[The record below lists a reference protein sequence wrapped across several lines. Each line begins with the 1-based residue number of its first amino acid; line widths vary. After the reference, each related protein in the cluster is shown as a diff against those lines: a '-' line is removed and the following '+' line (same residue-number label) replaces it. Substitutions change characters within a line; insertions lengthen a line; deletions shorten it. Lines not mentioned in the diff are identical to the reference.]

1 MKNEGGRVKRE
12 AGRAGG
18 TAGRV
23 GNYEVTNVVPSPS
36 RGGLERGWG
45 PLASRLIHRLP
56 LLCTPS
62 PSPHLSRAKRK
73 RLPLHVASQRAAQLC
88 LLAATERA
96 VRSAS
101 GRRPIDIE
109 CGRAGGWRVLA
120 RTPCSRARGDN
131 HPSRVGGAGRRDA
144 LGALHQTAVRVR
156 RDWVSRGSAG
166 RPMRRAVISDALIAR
181 IGTGGRSRAIR
192 RAVAPELV

>member
-45 PLASRLIHRLP
+45 PLASRLIHRQP

-62 PSPHLSRAKRK
+62 PCPPPFTREPQTPAAPRRISTRRAAMSAGGYGASRSI
-73 RLPLHVASQRAAQLC
+73 SQR
-88 LLAATERA
+88 
-96 VRSAS
+96 
-101 GRRPIDIE
+101 P
-109 CGRAGGWRVLA
+109 
-120 RTPCSRARGDN
+120 
-131 HPSRVGGAGRRDA
+131 PSDRY
-144 LGALHQTAVRVR
+144 
-156 RDWVSRGSAG
+156 
-166 RPMRRAVISDALIAR
+166 
-181 IGTGGRSRAIR
+181 
-192 RAVAPELV
+192 